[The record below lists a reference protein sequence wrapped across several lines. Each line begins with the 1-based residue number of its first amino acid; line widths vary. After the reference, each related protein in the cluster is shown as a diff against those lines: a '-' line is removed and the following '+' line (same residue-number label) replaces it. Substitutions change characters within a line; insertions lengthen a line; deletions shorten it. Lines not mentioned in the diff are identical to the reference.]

1 MGLGNTSILQ
11 YLMKLRHALHALE
24 NVECSAT
31 EDRRSLPVFDAWMDL
46 VAVFSAVSVAA
57 KRVGAMVRRAG
68 LPPGSSR
75 VAGEWSAMKMEQEA
89 NRIWIDELSASQR
102 SCLLVS
108 EDLPEL
114 LVLDEETQGKFVV
127 VFDPLTGRANPPCT
141 EMGAIFGI
149 FRQLSYGGTK
159 EHSPDWRDAL
169 QPARQLVCAG
179 YVLYGP
185 SVVLYSSFGA
195 GVQGFT
201 LDGAM
206 NDWVLT
212 QQQVRIPFCGHRYSL
227 DEGFESLWDGEL
239 RDAVRRFKLSVCLNG
254 ERRSLR
260 RTGSMVADLHRVMVD
275 GGVVLYPTHADGP
288 RGQLKVLYEAGP
300 LAFLVEQAGGRA
312 IDGKRSLLDVRP
324 AALHDHVP
332 AYMGSV
338 DDIELLEQL
347 LRKVDRD
354 PMFQLRRSISIQ
366 EGMLKRNAASDEH
379 HAESS
384 WEPFEEGGGI
394 LASALPLLHEDDS

>member
-1 MGLGNTSILQ
+1 
-11 YLMKLRHALHALE
+11 
-24 NVECSAT
+24 
-31 EDRRSLPVFDAWMDL
+31 
-46 VAVFSAVSVAA
+46 
-57 KRVGAMVRRAG
+57 
-68 LPPGSSR
+68 
-75 VAGEWSAMKMEQEA
+75 MEQEA
-89 NRIWIDELSASQR
+89 NRIWIAELSASQR

-114 LVLDEETQGKFVV
+114 LVLDEETQGKFVI
-127 VFDPLTGRANPPCT
+127 VFDPLTGRADPPCT

-149 FRQLSYGGTK
+149 FRQLGYSETK
-159 EHSPDWRDAL
+159 GCSPDWRDAL

-185 SVVLYSSFGA
+185 SVVLCVSFGA

-212 QQQVRIPFCGHRYSL
+212 HPQIRIPFCGQRYSL
-227 DEGFESLWDGEL
+227 DEGYEPLWDAEFG
-239 RDAVRRFKLSVCLNG
+239 DAIRRFKLSVCLNG

-260 RTGSMVADLHRVMVD
+260 RTGSMVADLHRVVVH
-275 GGVVLYPTHADGP
+275 GGVLLYPAHTERP
-288 RGQLKVLYEAGP
+288 RGQLKLLYEAGP

-324 AALHDHVP
+324 TSLHEHVP
-332 AYMGSV
+332 GYLGSV

-354 PMFQLRRSISIQ
+354 PMFQLRRSLSIQ
-366 EGMLKRNAASDEH
+366 EGMQKRNATSVETH
-379 HAESS
+379 LESS
-384 WEPFEEGGGI
+384 REIYEEGGGI
-394 LASALPLLHEDDS
+394 LASALPLLDEDDC